1 MEITINTCSVT
12 RATSESIYPIACTK
26 IRHNDTFY
34 QIILH
39 GIWRF
44 KRTVYKCTCLI
55 HRHSLIRYTYI
66 KMRENLFISICF
78 AFQIYY
84 WDPINR
90 FNPVYFCSC
99 PKSGPEFSTSYVI
112 VIFICAQWEG
122 VWAHTFKLTP
132 LLFIKCK

>member
-1 MEITINTCSVT
+1 MEITINAGSVT
-12 RATSESIYPIACTK
+12 RATSESIYPIACAK

-44 KRTVYKCTCLI
+44 KRTVYKYTCLI

-78 AFQIYY
+78 AFQIYC

-90 FNPVYFCSC
+90 LNPVY
-99 PKSGPEFSTSYVI
+99 
-112 VIFICAQWEG
+112 ICVPVPIQGLNFQRHMSSWS
-122 VWAHTFKLTP
+122 
-132 LLFIKCK
+132 LFVLSERVFEPIHLN